1 MEHKLRINVVCSS
14 RDRRF
19 LVLAE
24 KKWTV
29 STFRKI
35 TEDVFHELYSDET
48 KLKISGI
55 QNEFHFDIPLNYKV
69 EEVMVDSGLVFVVE
83 KESSFL
89 DVKRTTANDIEL
101 FNGDNQG
108 HHHKR
113 EKTKTARKKSNS
125 VKTLTQKCV
134 NVEIGDTSCTLIDAV
149 TSTTNP
155 TQATCLMP
163 QVIERIS
170 EDSEVDIESID
181 DTATPS
187 FQASSNM
194 TGVKR
199 RINERKTCQQLL
211 RKARKLKNATQK
223 TPQLI
228 PKRIHNSGAL
238 KK

>member
-1 MEHKLRINVVCSS
+1 
-14 RDRRF
+14 
-19 LVLAE
+19 
-24 KKWTV
+24 
-29 STFRKI
+29 
-35 TEDVFHELYSDET
+35 
-48 KLKISGI
+48 
-55 QNEFHFDIPLNYKV
+55 
-69 EEVMVDSGLVFVVE
+69 MVDSGLVFVVE

-108 HHHKR
+108 HHHTR

-134 NVEIGDTSCTLIDAV
+134 IVENGDTSCTLIDAV

-155 TQATCLMP
+155 TQATCLIP

-187 FQASSNM
+187 FQASSNI

-238 KK
+238 KN

>member
-1 MEHKLRINVVCSS
+1 
-14 RDRRF
+14 
-19 LVLAE
+19 
-24 KKWTV
+24 
-29 STFRKI
+29 
-35 TEDVFHELYSDET
+35 
-48 KLKISGI
+48 
-55 QNEFHFDIPLNYKV
+55 
-69 EEVMVDSGLVFVVE
+69 MVDSGLVFVVE

-108 HHHKR
+108 HHHTR

-125 VKTLTQKCV
+125 AKTLTQKCV
-134 NVEIGDTSCTLIDAV
+134 NVENGDTSCTLIDAV

-211 RKARKLKNATQK
+211 RKARKLKCNSKDTSTHPKENTQLRRIEKVADKTQK
-223 TPQLI
+223 TVLQVGCYVDAR
-228 PKRIHNSGAL
+228 KNAL
-238 KK
+238 FLLQKK